1 MKKYILI
8 ISGLLSLF
16 LGILGIF
23 LPVLPTTPFLLL
35 SAACFLKS
43 SKSLYDWLLNH
54 KQLGNYIKDFMIYKA
69 ISKKLKVVSITTL
82 WLTIFLS
89 VWVVKI
95 IWLKFFLILIAIG
108 VSVHILCFKTKK

>member
-8 ISGLLSLF
+8 ISGFLSLF

-54 KQLGNYIKDFMIYKA
+54 KRLGNYIKDFMIHKA

-95 IWLKFFLILIAIG
+95 IWLKFFLILIALG

>member
-8 ISGLLSLF
+8 ISGFLSLF

-54 KQLGNYIKDFMIYKA
+54 KRLGNYIKDFMIHKA